1 MKNRIKKSWLKMSD
15 LVEEKKCPYCKS
27 KKYTGIV
34 VNDDFL
40 EVWEC
45 FDCGKTFELKKKV

>member
-1 MKNRIKKSWLKMSD
+1 MSD